1 MGITI
6 KDQKYWQQLLQLAEK
21 GDAEAQWDVGL
32 HYDSGIIHEGNEIV
46 PIDNKLAFEWTKKAY
61 KNGNIE
67 AGVSYANYLSDG
79 IHCPKNL
86 KKAKK
91 IYEECMK
98 AGATSAAHNLGTLYR
113 DKHDFEMAFS
123 LYKKDETDFS
133 IGMCYYYG
141 IGVKQDKLKAL
152 KFFKKLLKQG
162 DCLNGYETDEANYLI
177 GRLYLEGEVVKQ
189 SLKKARHYLSLAD
202 QDYDHRSAQEIL
214 GVIGRK

>member
-6 KDQKYWQQLLQLAEK
+6 NDQKDWQQLLQLAEG
-21 GDAEAQWDVGL
+21 GDAKAQYDVAL
-32 HYDSGIIHEGNEIV
+32 HYEYGVIIEDQEIV
-46 PIDNKLAFEWTKKAY
+46 PIDNKLGYKWAKKGHE
-61 KNGNIE
+61 NGNIE
-67 AGVSYANYLSDG
+67 ATVLYANYLSDG
-79 IHCPKNL
+79 KHCAKNT
-86 KKAKK
+86 KKAMKL
-91 IYEECMK
+91 YEEAMK
-98 AGATSAAHNLGTLYR
+98 AGSLSAAHNLGTEYR
-113 DKHDFEMAFS
+113 DLHDFKTAFS
-123 LYKKDETDFS
+123 LYKKDKTNFS
-133 IGMCYYYG
+133 IGVCYYYG

-189 SLKKARHYLSLAD
+189 SLKKARHYLTLAD